1 MDTISDYQVQ
11 VMDTTSNCIEIN
23 ADDMKISGVSLTKTI
38 SELQSYTAYIDNKAS
53 EGMEYAANNRTR
65 ITEAEASLRY
75 LDKVVVD
82 FGLQAEQLQE
92 QLTAL
97 SDAFQTLQ
105 NNTKESS
112 ISLGS
117 AMKSIFDRLTAFE
130 IKEDKNMGE
139 HEIQSITLYD
149 ENGNM
154 ISSLSCGEML
164 TFSVSNEEDCPI
176 YYEFSF
182 DTENIFSLTN
192 AKANSA
198 IPVKSGPRNFL
209 DRIPKYRET

>member
-1 MDTISDYQVQ
+1 
-11 VMDTTSNCIEIN
+11 MDTTSNCIEIN

-65 ITEAEASLRY
+65 ITEAEANLRY

-130 IKEDKNMGE
+130 IKEDKNIGE
-139 HEIQSITLYD
+139 YEIQSITLYD

-154 ISSLSCGEML
+154 ITSFPPGIVSLSTL
-164 TFSVSNEEDCPI
+164 SDEDTI
-176 YYEFSF
+176 HYEFSF
-182 DTENIFSLTN
+182 DTENILSRTD
-192 AKANSA
+192 AEVSPA
-198 IPVKSGPRNFL
+198 IPVKNSPRNFL
-209 DRIPKYRET
+209 DQIPKYRET

>member
-1 MDTISDYQVQ
+1 MDTISNQ
-11 VMDTTSNCIEIN
+11 IEIN
-23 ADDMKISGVSLTKTI
+23 ADGIKISGVSLAEAIADLKD
-38 SELQSYTAYIDNKAS
+38 YTAYIDNKAS
-53 EGMEYAANNRTR
+53 EGMEYAANNCAR
-65 ITEAEASLRY
+65 ITEAENNLKY
-75 LDKVVVD
+75 LDKAVVD
-82 FGLQAEQLQE
+82 FGFQAEQLQE

-105 NNTKESS
+105 NSTKEST

-117 AMKSIFDRLTAFE
+117 AMKSIFDKLTTFE

-149 ENGNM
+149 ENGNV
-154 ISSLSCGEML
+154 ISSLPCGEML
-164 TFSVSNEEDCPI
+164 TFSASNEEDCPI

-182 DTENIFSLTN
+182 DTENIFLHTDAEVSP
-192 AKANSA
+192 A